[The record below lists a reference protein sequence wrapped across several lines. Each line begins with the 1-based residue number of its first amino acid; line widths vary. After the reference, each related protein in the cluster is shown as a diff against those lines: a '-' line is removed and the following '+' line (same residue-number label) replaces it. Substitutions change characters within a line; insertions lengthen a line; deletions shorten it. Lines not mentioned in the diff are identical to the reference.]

1 MEAASA
7 VRKIPLDRLVLSPA
21 NARKTPPSP
30 AEDAELRASIKTRGL
45 KQNLVVCPAP
55 QGCGLYAVTAGG
67 RRLKALQEL
76 AAEGVIPA
84 DYEVPCLVEE
94 PEVALETSLM
104 ENTIRAEM
112 HPADEFAAMAALID
126 AGESVDA
133 VATRFGVTERHVK
146 QRLRLGKV
154 ARELLD
160 EFRAGRLSLEVMTA
174 FTLGADHAAQLAA
187 WRQVKDQG
195 YIQPYTV
202 RRLLTQS
209 AVPLDSRLGEFV
221 GAAAYQAAGGTVT
234 RDLFSG
240 DEDGFMDDA
249 ALVRRLAIEKLEAKA
264 EELRPHWAWVRA
276 MLDPD
281 YGFTAEY
288 GRIRPK
294 PAEFPP
300 AVAAALQEIEDR
312 LAALEA
318 LPEDAWTGG
327 LMSEAEELE
336 ARRDELIDT
345 TEAEAVY
352 AEEDRTRAGV
362 IVSKLQTRPR
372 GCRRPRSAP
381 PKPTR

>member
-1 MEAASA
+1 
-7 VRKIPLDRLVLSPA
+7 
-21 NARKTPPSP
+21 
-30 AEDAELRASIKTRGL
+30 RASSR
-45 KQNLVVCPAP
+45 
-55 QGCGLYAVTAGG
+55 
-67 RRLKALQEL
+67 
-76 AAEGVIPA
+76 
-84 DYEVPCLVEE
+84 E
-94 PEVALETSLM
+94 PEEALETSLM
-104 ENTIRAEM
+104 ENIVRAAM

-126 AGESVDA
+126 AGESVET
-133 VATRFGVTERHVK
+133 VATRFGVSERHVR
-146 QRLRLGKV
+146 QRLKLGKV
-154 ARELLD
+154 APELLD
-160 EFRAGRLSLEVMTA
+160 EFRAGRLSLEVVTV
-174 FTLGADHAAQLAA
+174 FTLGAGQAAQLVE

-202 RRLLTQS
+202 RQLLTQG

-381 PKPTR
+381 PKPSR